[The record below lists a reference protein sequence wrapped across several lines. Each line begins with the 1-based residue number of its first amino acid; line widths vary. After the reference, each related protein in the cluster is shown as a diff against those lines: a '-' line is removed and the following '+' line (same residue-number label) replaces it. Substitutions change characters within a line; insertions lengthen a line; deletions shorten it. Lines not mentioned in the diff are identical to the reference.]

1 MLFCA
6 AFARATYT
14 IKRGMFHKRE
24 EKPSVQAQS
33 LRDFFGVLK
42 ARFSVCFFGIIAVS
56 VWIQCC
62 FYQHPFSESAQ
73 ASSLIGSISRAAL
86 IVLLIVAFACGHFNE
101 REQKLADWLSVIA
114 LTVAA
119 ALYVAQNEIPQ
130 LPVTLLE
137 TLLAGIGIAWGIGM
151 WMRFYERLQPDEAL
165 IYTFTC
171 LALSSVINF
180 CMTLMPHVM
189 CYVLC
194 IFLPIVSYVAYHQ
207 AMRELDKRNARQ
219 MFHVKHN
226 GERNGKRDA
235 AIAAH
240 EEHDGE
246 RVATNPT
253 GIIDGAGSAA
263 GAGDATH
270 DVTSAIA
277 AGSIT
282 NAASVGDTASNTFT
296 STPKPVYDAEPIS
309 TVIHILAGIALLG
322 FAVGL
327 AGAYPFYQASAL
339 SMPLRIVHQVGVCVL
354 SCGLIWWA
362 LIHGGGLKFGTMWRF
377 IIGFIIAGVILV
389 ALSNE
394 NSIALGILLI
404 AIANTFLVGYLW
416 FTAYDYGRHLSMP
429 TYVVLG
435 AVWIV
440 YILPRELGRCV
451 ILKLE
456 AFSGLTLLPVI
467 AISFL
472 VVVGIALLLSDNLP
486 HTRPLFADF
495 AGKTAR
501 EMHNQSLEQ
510 SPERLFDQPLDQPRA
525 APHAPASAI
534 PASSTNSTPPS
545 TTPSSTNSIT
555 PSATLNARCDYVRQH
570 FGLTERETDMVRL
583 LAHGRSK
590 TSISKELFISENTVK
605 SYTRNVYSKL
615 NIHSKQQ
622 LLDILDNLTI

>member
-1 MLFCA
+1 M
-6 AFARATYT
+6 
-14 IKRGMFHKRE
+14 
-24 EKPSVQAQS
+24 QAQS
-33 LRDFFGVLK
+33 LRSFFGVLRN
-42 ARFSVCFFGIIAVS
+42 RFSVCFFGIIAVS
-56 VWIQCC
+56 VWVQCC
-62 FYQHPFSESAQ
+62 FYQHPFSENAQ

-165 IYTFTC
+165 VYTFTC
-171 LALSSVINF
+171 LTLSSVINF
-180 CMTLMPHVM
+180 FMTLIPHVM

-207 AMRELDKRNARQ
+207 AMRELDKRNAQQ
-219 MFHVKHN
+219 MFHVKHSEESN
-226 GERNGKRDA
+226 GQRDEERGA
-235 AIAAH
+235 AI
-240 EEHDGE
+240 EDHDGRDE
-246 RVATNPT
+246 EWGTANGT
-253 GIIDGAGSAA
+253 GSEDGTHGIASMGDVTHNMTTTTPAKSAA
-263 GAGDATH
+263 GMVGVK
-270 DVTSAIA
+270 DV
-277 AGSIT
+277 
-282 NAASVGDTASNTFT
+282 ASNAFT
-296 STPKPVYDAEPIS
+296 SKPKPAYDAEPIS
-309 TVIHILAGIALLG
+309 TVIRILTGIALLG

-327 AGAYPFYQASAL
+327 AGAYPFHHAAEL
-339 SMPLRIVHQVGVCVL
+339 TMPLRIVHQVGVCVL
-354 SCGLIWWA
+354 SCGLIWWT
-362 LIHGGGLKFGTMWRF
+362 LIHGGALKFGTIWRF
-377 IIGFIIAGVILV
+377 IIGFIIAGIILV
-389 ALSNE
+389 ALSSK
-394 NSIALGILLI
+394 NSIILGVLLI
-404 AIANTFLVGYLW
+404 TIANTFLVGYLW
-416 FTAYDYGRHLSMP
+416 FSAYDYGRHLSLP

-451 ILKLE
+451 IFRLN
-456 AFSGLTLLPVI
+456 AFSGLTLLPII

-486 HTRPLFADF
+486 QTRPLFADF
-495 AGKTAR
+495 TGKTAR
-501 EMHNQSLEQ
+501 EMHNQSFEQ
-510 SPERLFDQPLDQPRA
+510 SPERSLDQPLDPPLEA
-525 APHAPASAI
+525 THAPASAI
-534 PASSTNSTPPS
+534 PIDN
-545 TTPSSTNSIT
+545 TPSST
-555 PSATLNARCDYVRQH
+555 LDARCDYVRQH

-622 LLDILDNLTI
+622 LLNILDNLTI

>member
-6 AFARATYT
+6 AFAHATYT
-14 IKRGMFHKRE
+14 IKRGVFRKRE

-33 LRDFFGVLK
+33 LRDFFSVLR

-62 FYQHPFSESAQ
+62 FYQHPFSENAQ
-73 ASSLIGSISRAAL
+73 ESSLIGSISRAAL
-86 IVLLIVAFACGHFNE
+86 IVLLIVAFVCGHFNE
-101 REQKLADWLSVIA
+101 REQKLADWLSVST
-114 LTVAA
+114 LTVTA
-119 ALYVAQNEIPQ
+119 ALYVAQNEIPH

-165 IYTFTC
+165 VYTFIC

-207 AMRELDKRNARQ
+207 AMRELDKRNAQQ

-226 GERNGKRDA
+226 GERDGKRDA

-277 AGSIT
+277 AGSIM
-282 NAASVGDTASNTFT
+282 NTASNTFT
-296 STPKPVYDAEPIS
+296 NTPKPVYDAEPIS
-309 TVIHILAGIALLG
+309 TVIRILAGIALLG

-339 SMPLRIVHQVGVCVL
+339 SMPLRIVHQVGVCML

-389 ALSNE
+389 ALSSE

-404 AIANTFLVGYLW
+404 AIANTFLAGYLW

-451 ILKLE
+451 ILRLD
-456 AFSGLTLLPVI
+456 AFNGLTLLPVI

-486 HTRPLFADF
+486 HMRPLFADF
-495 AGKTAR
+495 SGKTAR
-501 EMHNQSLEQ
+501 EIHNQSFDPSLDK
-510 SPERLFDQPLDQPRA
+510 SLDQPLENPSL
-525 APHAPASAI
+525 PTSAV
-534 PASSTNSTPPS
+534 PLSATPS
-545 TTPSSTNSIT
+545 TT
-555 PSATLNARCDYVRQH
+555 LDARCKYIRQR